1 MEARRICREDARA
14 ARPRRRRDQFI
25 EGASTMGKNIILC
38 LDGTWNG
45 PDSRDDSGN
54 QTPTNVQ
61 KVFEALSGSELLA
74 PTDDEKEFALS
85 PADGGSGGQVG
96 KYIHGIGDSNNVLA
110 HAVEGAV
117 GLGLVARV
125 VRGYTYL
132 SRVYQPGD
140 DIFVL
145 GFSRGAYTARALAGF
160 VTHQGL
166 LDWNAM
172 QLVAGSEESYSAG
185 LAAWQ
190 QYKKAIYQNKG
201 SILQDLAQVVS
212 DLHDRFDLGLH
223 PAPKLQFV
231 NNVGIAAVGVW
242 DTVGALGIPD
252 IEEQDG
258 SAVRVDVF
266 QFCDTALNAS
276 VAHGFHA
283 VAIDEQRVDFTPTLW
298 AARDGVV
305 QVLFAG
311 AHADVGGGYAL
322 AESGLSNAGLA
333 WMARQMASVGVQFA
347 QMPAGE
353 PDAAAIQHQPWATG
367 TLKMKTGP
375 RQFPPGL
382 RLSQR
387 VLQRIAAGKVPVQ
400 LGADGGALYRPKNIV
415 NSYVMLDWSGAAP
428 HVVVEP

>member
-1 MEARRICREDARA
+1 
-14 ARPRRRRDQFI
+14 
-25 EGASTMGKNIILC
+25 
-38 LDGTWNG
+38 
-45 PDSRDDSGN
+45 
-54 QTPTNVQ
+54 
-61 KVFEALSGSELLA
+61 
-74 PTDDEKEFALS
+74 
-85 PADGGSGGQVG
+85 VG
-96 KYIHGIGDSNNVLA
+96 KYIHGIGDSKYVLA

-132 SRVYQPGD
+132 SRVYEPGD
-140 DIFVL
+140 NLFII

-172 QLVAGSEESYSAG
+172 KLAAGSEESYSAG

-201 SILQDLAQVVS
+201 SVLQDLAQVVS

-223 PAPKLQFV
+223 PAPKLLFV
-231 NNVGIAAVGVW
+231 GNVGITAVGVW

-252 IEEQDG
+252 IQEQDG
-258 SAVRVDVF
+258 APVRVDVF
-266 QFCDTALNAS
+266 RFCDTVLNAS

-283 VAIDEQRVDFTPTLW
+283 VAIDEQRVDFTPSLW
-298 AARDGVV
+298 EVRDGVV
-305 QVLFAG
+305 QVLFPG
-311 AHADVGGGYAL
+311 AHSDVGGGYAI

-333 WMARQMASVGVQFA
+333 WMARQLASVGVQFDH
-347 QMPAGE
+347 MPAGD
-353 PDAAAIQHQPWATG
+353 PDALAVQHQPWAESP
-367 TLKMKTGP
+367 LKVKTGP

-387 VLQRIAAGKVPVQ
+387 VLQRLAAGKVPVQ
-400 LGADGGALYRPKNIV
+400 LGTGDGTLYRPKNIV